1 MSRPASRPM
10 EQDQHISMRL
20 FETDNDLG
28 SDSRSTF
35 RHVRNYL
42 AGQHKGATRDDA
54 LLHVAVQFLMTKA
67 VLDREIPGD
76 NSLHDYLNTWPRIAT
91 QFPDLFDPE
100 EHLDLSHDDI
110 ILLDQLTS
118 PLDLN
123 SLDSD
128 YFGDLYEVFMGNV
141 ARGQNGQFFTP
152 QNAVRLLVD
161 LVDLDPEWVIADP
174 ACGSG
179 SFLGTAAGLAIA
191 KGLNPC
197 EAGDKVIGIEKDK
210 YLVSLAKT
218 RLALLTGMQPRIH
231 HGDSLAWTES
241 SDGLPPLSEL
251 QVDVV
256 LTNPPFGA
264 KIVAATKDVQQKFQ
278 LGWRWK
284 LQKDSDQYKRTAELQ
299 TRVAPQVLFVERC
312 LSLIK
317 PGGLLGIVVP
327 ESLITSKSHS
337 YVVSFLRKYAEIRAV
352 VGMPE
357 DLFKTSG
364 SGGTHTKTCLL
375 VAQKHGPLVKMSK
388 SVFMAEARRCG
399 NDSRGRKGVYH
410 DDLPDISTRSS
421 QEHSNDHLGY
431 WLETDKIVGNILSP
445 RYYDPE
451 VTESLN
457 SLSHSHELINVGDL
471 VDQGVLAISTGN
483 EVGKSA
489 YGTGDIPFV
498 RTSDI
503 SNWEIKLDP
512 KHCVAESYYAKYA
525 IKQDVRPDDILMVRD
540 GTYLIG
546 TCAIVTKYDAKI
558 LFQSHILKI
567 RVKEPSA
574 ISPYL
579 LLATLSSEPVRRQ
592 IQAKRF
598 TQDIIDSLGDRLR
611 EVILPLPKDS
621 EQRVR
626 VTEMVRRA
634 IDERIEA
641 RELAR
646 LACVE
651 VVSPD

>member
-1 MSRPASRPM
+1 M

-20 FETDNDLG
+20 FETDKELG

-35 RHVRNYL
+35 HQIRNYL
-42 AGQHKGATRDDA
+42 AGQHRGATRDDA
-54 LLHVAVQFLMTKA
+54 LLHVAVQFLITKA
-67 VLDREIPGD
+67 VLTRENPD
-76 NSLHDYLNTWPRIAT
+76 NNSLQDYLNAWPAIAT
-91 QFPDLFDPE
+91 EFPDLFDQE
-100 EHLDLSHDDI
+100 ERLDLSHDDI
-110 ILLDQLTS
+110 ALLQQLTS
-118 PLDLN
+118 SLDLD

-141 ARGQNGQFFTP
+141 VRGQNGQFFTP

-161 LVDLDPEWVIADP
+161 LIDLDPEWVIADP

-179 SFLGTAAGLAIA
+179 SFLGTAAALAMARGLS
-191 KGLNPC
+191 PR
-197 EAGDKVIGIEKDK
+197 EAGEKVIGIDKDK

-218 RLALLTGMQPRIH
+218 RLALLTGAKSRIY
-231 HGDSLAWTES
+231 HGDSLAWTGP
-241 SDGLPPLSEL
+241 SDNLPPISDL

-264 KIVAATKDVQQKFQ
+264 KIVAATKDVQQKFE

-284 LQKDSDQYKRTAELQ
+284 LQKDSGQYKRTAELQ
-299 TRVAPQVLFVERC
+299 TRVPPQVLFVERC

-337 YVVSFLRKYAEIRAV
+337 YVVSFLRQHAEIRSV

-375 VAQKHGPLVKMSK
+375 VAQRHGGHVKPSK

-410 DDLPDISTRSS
+410 DDLPEIALRSS
-421 QEHSNDHLGY
+421 QEDSNDHLGY
-431 WLETDKIVGNILSP
+431 WLEVDEIIGNILSP

-451 VTESLN
+451 VTEGLH
-457 SLSHSHELINVGDL
+457 SLSYSHDLVKVGDL
-471 VDQGVLAISTGN
+471 IDQGTLVISTGN
-483 EVGKSA
+483 EVGKAA

-525 IKQDVRPDDILMVRD
+525 NKQDVRPDDILMVRD

-546 TCAIVTKYDAKI
+546 TCALVTKYDAKM

-567 RVKEPSA
+567 RVNDSSA
-574 ISPYL
+574 MSPYL
-579 LLATLSSEPVRRQ
+579 LLAALSSEPVQRQ

-598 TQDIIDSLGDRLR
+598 TQDIIDSLGNRLN

-621 EQRVR
+621 DQRAR
-626 VTEMVRRA
+626 VTEMVRKA

-646 LACVE
+646 LACIE
-651 VVSPD
+651 VVSLD